1 MCLNPARFARGF
13 ARGVPLRDGDPRVR
27 SQRYL
32 AGPGLFARPRRAS
45 YNRATTPHGGPGQD
59 SEDAGPTC
67 RDTARGASLPP
78 DRRRMSDEQAIRRA
92 IVAACR
98 EMNGLGINQGTSGN
112 ISVRFG
118 GGLLI
123 TPSGVPYERMAPDD
137 IVLLAMDGSFDHALR
152 PSSEWRFHRDIMAA
166 RPDVGAI
173 VHVHPIYATAFAI
186 CGREIPAVHYMIAAA
201 GGPTIR
207 CGGYATY
214 GTEELSQIALTAL
227 QDRSCCLLA
236 NHGLIATGSNLE
248 KAMWLAVEVE
258 TLCRQYAVA
267 LQIGDPRVLPDDE
280 IARVVEK
287 FKSYGLNAGPKSG

>member
-1 MCLNPARFARGF
+1 M
-13 ARGVPLRDGDPRVR
+13 
-27 SQRYL
+27 
-32 AGPGLFARPRRAS
+32 
-45 YNRATTPHGGPGQD
+45 
-59 SEDAGPTC
+59 
-67 RDTARGASLPP
+67 TAREELAT
-78 DRRRMSDEQAIRRA
+78 RRS
-92 IVAACR
+92 IVEACR
-98 EMNGLGINQGTSGN
+98 AMNGLGINQGTSGN
-112 ISVRFG
+112 MSVRWRD
-118 GGLLI
+118 GLLI
-123 TPSGVPYERMAPDD
+123 TPSGLPYERMQADD
-137 IVLLAMDGSFDHALR
+137 VVPMKLDGSHEHRLT
-152 PSSEWRFHRDIMAA
+152 PSSEWRFHCDIMKA
-166 RPDVGAI
+166 RTDVGAI
-173 VHVHPIYATAFAI
+173 VHAHPAYATAFAI
-186 CGREIPAVHYMIAAA
+186 CRRDIPAVHYMIAAA

-227 QDRSCCLLA
+227 QNRSCCLLA